1 MRKVFI
7 VSVLFLAVSF
17 AVSSQVCTRL
27 GTLVATDVV
36 LSGNVLLKLEGDSLV
51 IQLLNFSTEP
61 GPDLD
66 VYLSNEPNPVA
77 TGIKID
83 ALKSFT
89 GDQEYLV
96 SPSVGID
103 DYKYVVVHCTQYNH
117 LFGYALLN
125 DKTGDCAGS
134 VSTSEQNRV
143 EQVKVFSSQNL
154 VVIQNVSSFQTNIYD
169 LTGQLIHQSINQK
182 QIAVNRRE
190 WILVEVVI
198 GAKSVVKKIYLN

>member
-1 MRKVFI
+1 MKNSILGFL
-7 VSVLFLAVSF
+7 LFTATI
-17 AVSSQVCTRL
+17 AANAQVCERT
-27 GTLVATDVV
+27 GTLVKTDVN
-36 LSGNVLLKLEGDSLV
+36 LSGNVLLKFEGDSLV
-51 IQLLNFSTEP
+51 IQLLNFSTES

-96 SPSVGID
+96 SSSVGID

-125 DKTGDCAGS
+125 DKTGDCEGS
-134 VSTSEQNRV
+134 VSTSEQNGV
-143 EQVKVFSSQNL
+143 EQVKIFSSQNQ
-154 VVIQNVSSFQTNIYD
+154 VIIRNASSFQTNIYD
-169 LTGQLIHQSINQK
+169 LTGQLIHQSVKQK
-182 QIAVNRRE
+182 QIAVNRRG
-190 WILVEVVI
+190 WILVDVVV